1 MNCRI
6 SRRTALLLLGGA
18 SVLAGCGYAEP
29 DESASGPPVS
39 RPGLAALEARF
50 NGRLGV
56 YALDTDSGETLEYRG
71 DERFP
76 ICSTFKMLAAG
87 AVLRLSQSRSG
98 LLDQV
103 IRWPASEVV
112 SASPVTQKH
121 VADGMTVAAL
131 CQAAVTLSDNT
142 AGNQLL
148 KLIGGPGGVTE
159 FARSLGDRVTR
170 LDRWEPELNVVAP
183 GEERDTTTPAAMA
196 ANIRALVLGD
206 ALDPTGRDLLTGWL
220 VGNQTGG
227 ARIRAGLP
235 AQWRVGDKTG
245 GGAAGEASD
254 VAVTWPPEHEPLVMA
269 VYTVPA
275 DGKQNNSVL
284 AEAATKAARALV
296 PPSG

>member
-1 MNCRI
+1 MN
-6 SRRTALLLLGGA
+6 RRTALLLLGGGPLL
-18 SVLAGCGYAEP
+18 LAGCGYRDP
-29 DESASGPPVS
+29 DDSAVGPPVS

-50 NGRLGV
+50 QGRLGV
-56 YALDTDSGETLEYRG
+56 YALDTGSGETMEYRS

-76 ICSTFKMLAAG
+76 ICSTFKALAAG
-87 AVLRLSQSRSG
+87 AVLRLGQSRPG

-112 SASPVTQKH
+112 SASPVTEKH

-131 CQAAVTLSDNT
+131 CQAAVTMSDNT

-148 KLIGGPGGVTE
+148 KLIGGPGGLTE

-206 ALDPTGRDLLTGWL
+206 ALDSTGRDLLTGWL

-235 AQWRVGDKTG
+235 GQWRVGDKTG

-254 VAVTWPPEHEPLVMA
+254 VAVAWPPEHEPLVIA

-275 DGKQNNSVL
+275 DGKPNNPVL
-284 AEAATKAARALV
+284 AAAATEVARTLV
-296 PPSG
+296 PPAG